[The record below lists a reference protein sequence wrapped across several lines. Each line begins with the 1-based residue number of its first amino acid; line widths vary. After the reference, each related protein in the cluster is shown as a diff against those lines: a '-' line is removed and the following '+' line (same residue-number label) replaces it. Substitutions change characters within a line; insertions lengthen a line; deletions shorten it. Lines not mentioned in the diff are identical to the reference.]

1 MFNPPEPDYFF
12 RTVWDIVQQIPS
24 GKVSSYGQIA
34 SMIPPYADLDPVRMK
49 SLAPRWVGT
58 ALRRTPRGKSI
69 PWHRV
74 INSQGAISLPA
85 GSANA
90 EEQRRRLEMEGL
102 EFDRRGKV
110 DFRKVGWQGPTDEY
124 LQRND
129 LLPPRSLG

>member
-1 MFNPPEPDYFF
+1 MFNPPKPDYFF
-12 RTVWDIVQQIPS
+12 RTVWDIVEQIPA

-74 INSQGAISLPA
+74 INSQGAISFPA

-90 EEQRRRLEMEGL
+90 EEQRQRLEMEGL
-102 EFDRRGKV
+102 EFDQRGKV
-110 DFRKVGWQGPTDEY
+110 DFRKVGWQGPSDEY
-124 LQRND
+124 LQRNA